1 MAAKT
6 GRVVGRVVAYAL
18 VFLTAFGVSLWRSLP
33 YDEIASAVETRL
45 RDRGVSV
52 RVRGLGPGPWFGVR
66 AGSVQVEP
74 PGLPVRLG
82 VSDLEVWPSWARALR
97 GRPALRFRATVA
109 GGTVEGEVGSY
120 GRVPLD
126 LSWTDVAL
134 GEIPKPPPWK
144 ELPLV
149 GRTGGSLSVDGLRQS
164 PFEARARLQAS
175 FSGVRIG
182 PGKVRGVPVPAVGLG
197 DGVLE
202 VDLEGGRAEVRE
214 ARFRGGDLEVLLT
227 GAAVDLRRPLGRS
240 PIKGG
245 LLSLTPNQKVQED
258 LALLFALFPG
268 SRGSDGRYTA
278 RIRGTLQAPRL
289 LRR

>member
-1 MAAKT
+1 MATKA
-6 GRVVGRVVAYAL
+6 GRMLGRGVAYAL
-18 VFLTAFGVSLWRSLP
+18 VFLGAFGVSLWRSLP

-45 RDRGVSV
+45 QAQGLTLQ
-52 RVRGLGPGPWFGVR
+52 VRGLGPGPWFGVR
-66 AGSVQVEP
+66 AESVKVEP
-74 PGLPVRLG
+74 PGLAVRVG
-82 VSDLEVWPSWARALR
+82 VSGLEVWPSWARALR
-97 GRPALRFRATVA
+97 GRPALRFRAAAA

-126 LSWTDVAL
+126 LSWADVAL
-134 GEIPKPPPWK
+134 GQIPRPPPWK
-144 ELPLV
+144 ELPLA
-149 GRTGGSLSVDGLRQS
+149 GQTDGSLSVDGLRQS
-164 PFEARARLQAS
+164 ALEARGRLQAS
-175 FSGVRIG
+175 FTGVRIG

-202 VDLEGGRAEVRE
+202 ATLEGGRAEVRE

-245 LLSLTPNQKVQED
+245 LVSLTPNQKVQED

-268 SRGSDGRYTA
+268 SRSSDGRYTA